1 MADTSTDAPGKLQ
14 RLQEEMQTLINE
26 DAVAEREPQLNWAQR
41 FVHFW
46 ILVVRNFL
54 RNRCLVRASALAYT
68 TLLALVPLLA
78 VSISV
83 ASLFLPRDEAKQ
95 KEKLLELIDSTITHV
110 APTLGLT
117 ESGAGNAPSA
127 SAATADRTDSPLL
140 AAGDIRDF
148 SAFAAKLQQPTN
160 AASIYL
166 VSRLSPATR
175 EALLAWDGTT
185 AVPKSLRTAI
195 VEDLNALIQGPSI
208 WEGERFPLP
217 TLPPALGELL
227 AQNPSGQELARVNRL
242 LLEHAY
248 QAELRREPKPVAVQ
262 KRSEVASK
270 IVEFV
275 GNIRFGTIGA
285 TAMAGLLFVAIS
297 LLRTVE
303 AAFNDIWGVAKG
315 RSWFMSIVLYWAV
328 ITLGPVF
335 VLLAKGANYLRYL
348 PSLSVTGGGWDRTFL
363 GQVLLSLSWVFPLL
377 LMGFAFAALYLWMPN
392 TRVQWQ
398 AALVGGL
405 TASALWT
412 ANGHLAAFYNAR
424 MITYSAIYGSLGI
437 VPLFLV
443 GMYFSW
449 TILLLGAQTSYVF
462 QHRRAYLQERRA
474 GSVHQQGREF
484 AALRVMTHLGERFLN
499 HEKPATAAQIA
510 SRFAIPPKLVADI
523 LNSLI
528 AAKLVVEVT
537 GPETAYTPAR
547 PLTRIT
553 PRDVLRALRAG
564 QGHDLLTNHDHAR
577 PHVRAEFDSILA
589 AEDAR
594 ATGLTIEVLAKRAID
609 SAALASAAPAK
620 A

>member
-1 MADTSTDAPGKLQ
+1 MADTSPDAPGKLQ
-14 RLQEEMQTLINE
+14 RLQAEMQTLINE
-26 DAVAEREPQLNWAQR
+26 DAVAEQEPQLNWAQR

-110 APTLGLT
+110 APTLGLS
-117 ESGAGNAPSA
+117 ESSAGNAPSDA
-127 SAATADRTDSPLL
+127 AATTARTDSPLL
-140 AAGDIRDF
+140 TATDIRDF
-148 SAFAAKLQQPTN
+148 PSFAAKLQQPKDT
-160 AASIYL
+160 ASIYL
-166 VSRLSPATR
+166 ASRLSPATR
-175 EALLAWDGTT
+175 DALSAWDGTKP
-185 AVPKSLRTAI
+185 VPKPLRSAI
-195 VEDLNALIQGPSI
+195 IVDLNALIQGPSI

-217 TLPPALGELL
+217 TLPPGLGELL
-227 AQNPSGQELARVNRL
+227 AKNPSGQELARVNRL
-242 LLEHAY
+242 LLENAY
-248 QAELRREPKPVAVQ
+248 VTELTREPKQ
-262 KRSEVASK
+262 KRSEVAAK

-335 VLLAKGANYLRYL
+335 MLLAKGANYLHYL
-348 PSLSVTGGGWDRTFL
+348 PSLSLTGGGWDKTFV
-363 GQVLLSLSWVFPLL
+363 GQMLLSFSWVFPLV
-377 LMGFAFAALYLWMPN
+377 LMGIAFAALYLWMPN

-412 ANGHLAAFYNAR
+412 ANGHLAALYNSR
-424 MITYSAIYGSLGI
+424 VVTYSAIYGSLGI

-449 TILLLGAQTSYVF
+449 NILLLGAQTSYVY

-474 GSVHQQGREF
+474 GRVHQQGREF
-484 AALRVMTHLGERFLN
+484 AALRLMTNLGERFLN
-499 HEKPATAAQIA
+499 HEKPATSSQLA
-510 SRFAIPPKLVADI
+510 SHFAIPPKLVVEI
-523 LNSLI
+523 LHSLV

-537 GPETAYTPAR
+537 GPETAYAPAR
-547 PLTRIT
+547 PLDRIT
-553 PRDVLRALRAG
+553 PRDVLRALRSG
-564 QGHDLLTNHDHAR
+564 QGHDLPTNQDHAR
-577 PHVRAEFDSILA
+577 PYVRAEFDSILA

-594 ATGLTIEVLAKRAID
+594 ATDLTIEDLAKRAI
-609 SAALASAAPAK
+609 ASAGPATK
-620 A
+620 TA

>member
-1 MADTSTDAPGKLQ
+1 MADTSHDAPGKLQ
-14 RLQEEMQTLINE
+14 RLQAEMETLINE
-26 DAVAEREPQLNWAQR
+26 DAVAEQDTQLNWAQR

-46 ILVVRNFL
+46 ILVIRNFL
-54 RNRCLVRASALAYT
+54 KNRCLVRASALAYT

-83 ASLFLPRDEAKQ
+83 ASLFLPRDETKQ

-117 ESGAGNAPSA
+117 ESSAGPTLPEA
-127 SAATADRTDSPLL
+127 AATTARTESPLL
-140 AAGDIRDF
+140 AVTDIRDF
-148 SAFAAKLQQPTN
+148 SSFAAKLQQPKDT
-160 AASIYL
+160 ASTYL
-166 VSRLSPATR
+166 ASRLTPATR
-175 EALLAWDGTT
+175 QALAAWDGTK
-185 AVPKSLRTAI
+185 AVPKPLRSAI
-195 VEDLNALIQGPSI
+195 VEDLNTLIQGPSI

-217 TLPPALGELL
+217 SLPPSLSDLV
-227 AQNPSGQELARVNRL
+227 AQNPTGQELARVNRL
-242 LLEHAY
+242 LLEQAY
-248 QAELRREPKPVAVQ
+248 VKELGREPKPVATQ
-262 KRSEVASK
+262 KRSEVAAK

-335 VLLAKGANYLRYL
+335 MLLAKGANYLHYL
-348 PSLSVTGGGWDRTFL
+348 PSLSVTGGGWDRTFV
-363 GQVLLSLSWVFPLL
+363 GQLLLSLSWVFPLV

-449 TILLLGAQTSYVF
+449 NILLLGSQTSYVF
-462 QHRRAYLQERRA
+462 QFRKAYLQERRA
-474 GSVHQQGREF
+474 GRVHQQGREF
-484 AALRVMTHLGERFLN
+484 VALRVMTHLGERFLN
-499 HEKPATAAQIA
+499 HDKPATAAQLA
-510 SRFAIPPKLVADI
+510 ARFAIPPKLVVEI
-523 LNSLI
+523 LQSLV
-528 AAKLVVEVT
+528 AAKMVVEVT
-537 GPETAYTPAR
+537 GTETAYTPAR
-547 PLTRIT
+547 PLACIT
-553 PRDVLRALRAG
+553 PRDVLRALRSG
-564 QGHDLLTNHDHAR
+564 QGHDLPTNYDHAR
-577 PHVRAEFDSILA
+577 PHVRAEFDGILA

-594 ATGLTIEVLAKRAID
+594 ATGITIEDLAKRAI
-609 SAALASAAPAK
+609 ASAPTAA

>member
-1 MADTSTDAPGKLQ
+1 MADTSPEAPGKLQ
-14 RLQEEMQTLINE
+14 RLQAEMQTLINE
-26 DAVAEREPQLNWAQR
+26 DAVAEQETQLNWAQR

-46 ILVVRNFL
+46 ILVIRNFL

-95 KEKLLELIDSTITHV
+95 KEKLLEVIDSTITHV
-110 APTLGLT
+110 APTLGLAETGGSPASPDATGTTAGT
-117 ESGAGNAPSA
+117 E
-127 SAATADRTDSPLL
+127 TTTLL
-140 AAGDIRDF
+140 ASDIRDF
-148 SAFAAKLQQPTN
+148 PTFAAKLKQPTN
-160 AASIYL
+160 VASIFL

-175 EALLAWDGTT
+175 EALAAWNGTN
-185 AVPKSLRTAI
+185 AVPKSLRFAV

-208 WEGERFPLP
+208 WEGDRFPAAS
-217 TLPPALGELL
+217 LPPALNELL
-227 AQNPSGQELARVNRL
+227 ARNPTGQELARLNRL
-242 LLEHAY
+242 LLQQAY
-248 QAELRREPKPVAVQ
+248 VKELASGPKTEAAQ
-262 KRSEVASK
+262 KRIKVAEK

-335 VLLAKGANYLRYL
+335 MLLAKGANYLHYL
-348 PSLSVTGGGWDRTFL
+348 PSFNVTNGRLEGTYF
-363 GQVLLSLSWVFPLL
+363 GQMLLSLSWIFPLV
-377 LMGFAFAALYLWMPN
+377 LMAFAFAALYLWMPN
-392 TRVQWQ
+392 TRVQLP

-405 TASALWT
+405 TASVLWT

-437 VPLFLV
+437 IPLFLV

-449 TILLLGAQTSYVF
+449 NILLLGSQTSYVF
-462 QHRRAYLQERRA
+462 QFRKAYLQERRA
-474 GSVHQQGREF
+474 GRVHQQGREF
-484 AALRVMTHLGERFLN
+484 AALRLMTHLGERFIA
-499 HEKPATAAQIA
+499 HEKPATAAQLA
-510 SRFAIPPKLVADI
+510 STFAIPPKLVVEI
-523 LNSLI
+523 LQSLI

-537 GPETAYTPAR
+537 GAETAYAPAR
-547 PLTRIT
+547 PLARIT

-564 QGHDLLTNHDHAR
+564 EGHDLPTNPDPAR
-577 PHVRAEFDSILA
+577 HHVRAEFDGILA

-594 ATGLTIEVLAKRAID
+594 ATGVTIEDLAMR
-609 SAALASAAPAK
+609 AK
-620 A
+620 ASTAAATTA